1 MKTSILLLCL
11 GNICILP
18 LAEGILKKKLLKD
31 RYRVDSAGT
40 NGYHIGHLPDQ
51 RGIEVAVNNGI
62 DIRHQKAR
70 KFYPDDFDL
79 FDKIFVMDLS
89 NLAKVR
95 KMALTSDHKNKVA
108 MLPENDEV
116 TDLNYGNENAFKK
129 VFELIDK
136 ACDQL
141 SDELQKPQQ

>member
-1 MKTSILLLCL
+1 MYFGPCSGYSIEKITPRSLQGRLHR
-11 GNICILP
+11 NYWI
-18 LAEGILKKKLLKD
+18 
-31 RYRVDSAGT
+31 S
-40 NGYHIGHLPDQ
+40 HGHLPDQ
-51 RGIEVAVNNGI
+51 RGIEVAVNNSI
-62 DIRHQKAR
+62 DIRNQKAR
-70 KFYPDDFDL
+70 KFYPDDFDV
-79 FDKIFVMDLS
+79 FGKIFVMDLS

-116 TDLNYGNENAFKK
+116 TDLNYGNEHGFKK

-141 SDELQKPQQ
+141 SDELQKPQP

>member
-1 MKTSILLLCL
+1 M
-11 GNICILP
+11 
-18 LAEGILKKKLLKD
+18 KKLIQD
-31 RYRVDSAGT
+31 RYRVDSTGT
-40 NGYHIGHLPDQ
+40 NGYHIGHLPDK
-51 RGIEVAVNNGI
+51 RVIEVAANNRI

-79 FDKIFVMDLS
+79 FEKIFVMHRS

-95 KMALTSDHKNKVA
+95 KIALTSDHKNNVS

-116 TDLNYGNENAFKK
+116 TDPNYENKCGFKK

-141 SDELQKPQQ
+141 SNEL

>member
-1 MKTSILLLCL
+1 MYFGPCSGYSIEKITPRSLQGRLHR
-11 GNICILP
+11 NYWI
-18 LAEGILKKKLLKD
+18 
-31 RYRVDSAGT
+31 S
-40 NGYHIGHLPDQ
+40 HGHLPDQ
-51 RGIEVAVNNGI
+51 RGIEVAVNNSI
-62 DIRHQKAR
+62 DIRNQKAR
-70 KFYPDDFDL
+70 KFYPDDFDV
-79 FDKIFVMDLS
+79 FGKIFVMDLS

-116 TDLNYGNENAFKK
+116 TDLNYGNEHGFKK

-141 SDELQKPQQ
+141 SDEHQKPQP